1 MNELYNSVMDRIFND
16 LDYLQRNNLIIE
28 YKTIE
33 NENTINIYIKPN
45 KTIEYIPIKLE
56 INEDEYNHY

>member
-28 YKTIE
+28 YKT
-33 NENTINIYIKPN
+33 NIYIKPN